1 MDKIFVFFVR
11 IFRKREK
18 RFVFHVIKKK
28 REAICVI
35 AINLSKLDFTRL
47 QLIFIVFTIMYCIK

>member
-1 MDKIFVFFVR
+1 MVKIVVFFVR

-18 RFVFHVIKKK
+18 HFVFHVIKKK
-28 REAICVI
+28 REAICVM

-47 QLIFIVFTIMYCIK
+47 HLIFIVFTIIYGI

>member
-18 RFVFHVIKKK
+18 HFVFHVIKKK
-28 REAICVI
+28 REAICDM
-35 AINLSKLDFTRL
+35 AINLSKLDFTR
-47 QLIFIVFTIMYCIK
+47 

>member
-1 MDKIFVFFVR
+1 MDKSFVFFVK

-18 RFVFHVIKKK
+18 HFVFHVIKKK
-28 REAICVI
+28 REAICVM

-47 QLIFIVFTIMYCIK
+47 HLIFIAFIIMYCIQ

>member
-11 IFRKREK
+11 IFRKCEK
-18 RFVFHVIKKK
+18 HFVFHVIKKK
-28 REAICVI
+28 REAICDM

-47 QLIFIVFTIMYCIK
+47 HIIFIACVIMYCV

>member
-18 RFVFHVIKKK
+18 HFVFHVIKKK
-28 REAICVI
+28 REAICVM

-47 QLIFIVFTIMYCIK
+47 HLISIAFIIMYCI